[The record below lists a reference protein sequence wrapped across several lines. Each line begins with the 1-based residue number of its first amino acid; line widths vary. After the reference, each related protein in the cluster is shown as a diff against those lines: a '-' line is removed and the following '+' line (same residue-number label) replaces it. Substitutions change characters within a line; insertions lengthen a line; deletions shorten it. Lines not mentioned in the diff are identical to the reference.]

1 MLSGASE
8 RAGFKPAGHTGKM
21 PMFLHKTRSPRDT
34 QAPYRSF
41 CDRDTAPTADRLM
54 AEAILAADRF
64 SLRRRA
70 IDRCVLHDH
79 GGFPRLELLQA
90 VLGGPAPDQQ
100 KNFTSF
106 ATAFLE
112 FSDAPRQAAGASLRA
127 SRTLCRQ
134 AKQICVG
141 VRK

>member
-1 MLSGASE
+1 
-8 RAGFKPAGHTGKM
+8 M
-21 PMFLHKTRSPRDT
+21 PMFLRKTGSPRDT

-41 CDRDTAPTADRLM
+41 CDRDNAPTADRLM
-54 AEAILAADRF
+54 AEATLAADRF

-90 VLGGPAPDQQ
+90 VLEGPAPDEP
-100 KNFTSF
+100 KHFPSF
-106 ATAFLE
+106 ATAFLA
-112 FSDAPRQAAGASLRA
+112 FSAEPQPTTDASLRA
-127 SRTLCRQ
+127 NRTRCRQ
-134 AKQICVG
+134 AKQICAG